1 MNRRSPA
8 ARLLVWTA
16 ALTLALVGCAP
27 LPAAGPGL
35 ATEDVPGDR
44 PGGSEPV
51 DPNTPPEWVPP
62 RAELD
67 WVPCADARTTELP
80 DGAQIDCALVGPTPA
95 LRLTT
100 SDTPGDAPP
109 LVVVAGPE
117 SPPDEMAL
125 RLADTGAELTSAHPL
140 VIVDHRGRT
149 GPAGSCLTFEAR
161 RTLDG
166 LAAEG
171 VDPTDPDVRGD
182 LADASQTCTDQLL
195 GEELAFGSTA
205 AAEDLDTL
213 RREWDV
219 PGLAVLGVGTGA
231 RTALA
236 YAGARPDGLSLLVL
250 DSPAPAGGDQE
261 TAARSALAGSDAA
274 LRLWAASCTHDACG
288 PGGPDEKVAAVSD
301 ALDEARSPGAA
312 IPASLLSDVIRS
324 ALADL
329 SGASAASPSDGDVL
343 LGELVSADPGDV
355 PEAVRDRARRLA
367 STSLP
372 YVAGCSDLSQRVPV
386 SRVAELSSEWAE
398 DGPFGEV
405 LAAQLSACSTW
416 PVPSPAPVELPG
428 AAPVLLLSGIADPVA
443 GAAPLE
449 PTAGALTGAGAPE
462 VATVTWGAPGSRVIL
477 HSECARAAV
486 TDFLAEPGE
495 VEQSSACP
503 S

>member
-1 MNRRSPA
+1 MSRRSSS
-8 ARLLVWTA
+8 ARLLVWAA
-16 ALTLALVGCAP
+16 ALTLAVVGCVP

-35 ATEDVPGDR
+35 ATEGVPGDR
-44 PGGSEPV
+44 PGGAEPL
-51 DPNTPPEWVPP
+51 DPHTPPEWLPP

-67 WVPCADARTTELP
+67 WVPCGDERTTELA
-80 DGAQIDCALVGPTPA
+80 DGAQVDCALVGPSPA

-100 SDTPGDAPP
+100 SDTPDDAPP
-109 LVVVAGPE
+109 LVIVAGPE
-117 SPPDEMAL
+117 NPPDEMAL
-125 RLADTGAELTSAHPL
+125 RLAESGAELTSAHPL

-166 LAAEG
+166 IAGEG
-171 VDPTDPDVRGD
+171 VDPTDPEVRGD

-195 GEELAFGSTA
+195 GDELSFGSDA

-213 RREWDV
+213 RRQWDV

-236 YAGARPDGLSLLVL
+236 YAGARPDGVSLLVL

-274 LRLWAASCTHDACG
+274 LRLWAASCTHEACG
-288 PGGPDEKVAAVSD
+288 PGGPDEKVTAVSD
-301 ALDEARSPGAA
+301 ALDEARAPGAA
-312 IPASLLSDVIRS
+312 IPAALLSDVIRS

-329 SGASAASPSDGDVL
+329 SGASAAAPSDGDAL
-343 LGELVSADPGDV
+343 LGELVAADPGDV
-355 PEAVRDRARRLA
+355 PDAVRDRARRVA

-386 SRVAELSSEWAE
+386 NRIAELSSEWA
-398 DGPFGEV
+398 DDAPFGEI

-416 PVPSPAPVELPG
+416 PVPGPAPVELPG
-428 AAPVLLLSGIADPVA
+428 AAPVLLLGGIADPVA
-443 GAAPLE
+443 GAAAVE

-477 HSECARAAV
+477 HSPCARAAV
-486 TDFLAEPGE
+486 TGFLADPGA
-495 VEQSSACP
+495 VEQSIACP